1 MKNYFLSILSFLA
14 ILIVFTGCEKTK
26 EPIKEFGP
34 EYSEQVK
41 EIIDTKNAKIQ
52 AWYAKGMIDSVA
64 VHFAD
69 NCIQMPPNQPPTK
82 GKDNFIASWNQSIQF
97 GTWQFD
103 LKTQEVKA
111 SGDLATELG
120 SYSLLEVRNRV
131 AAIYDTVYHIIRVS
145 KTKNTPTYLAA
156 QRLALHRIEQHKHH
170 PAPETSPLKMAA

>member
-1 MKNYFLSILSFLA
+1 MKTHFLSILSFLA
-14 ILIVFTGCEKTK
+14 ILIMFTGCEKTK

-52 AWYAKGMIDSVA
+52 AWYAKGMIDSA
-64 VHFAD
+64 AAHFAD

-120 SYSLLEVRNRV
+120 SYSLTFTPNENSPIPAMTDKGNYVVLWERIDGDWKIVWDAPV
-131 AAIYDTVYHIIRVS
+131 STVPLAI
-145 KTKNTPTYLAA
+145 PEL
-156 QRLALHRIEQHKHH
+156 
-170 PAPETSPLKMAA
+170 PAEE